1 MLTVSDDGP
10 GIPEME
16 RSILE
21 DGEEGPL
28 THSQGLGLW
37 VVWTVVKQ
45 SGGELAISTSE
56 GGGTSV
62 QITLERAPTGT
73 TSRPAVAR
81 SAPDLAEL

>member
-10 GIPEME
+10 GLPEME
-16 RSILE
+16 RAVLE
-21 DGEEGPL
+21 EGKEGPL

-37 VVWTVVKQ
+37 VVWTVVNQ
-45 SGGELAISTSE
+45 SGGELEISTTE

-62 QITLERAPTGT
+62 QITLDRAPTGT

-81 SAPDLAEL
+81 SAPDLSEL